1 MLSPFAKPHDGP
13 GSVAEFLREQ
23 QEPLTSALWSSNPIP
38 EYVPGD
44 MKLFKTM
51 IETIA
56 EYDKDEHS
64 ECDHHRRDPSP
75 SPSYNEPLLISGLD
89 QPARAGPTQPPTPA
103 ESAQASPSG
112 FRSDLQ
118 EVVRVTKQAWEALIQ
133 ELDMIKNEKKELENK
148 LPVVEGNA
156 TALQELSD
164 DLAAQLDLLQLQNDQ
179 GIERKAAMGR
189 ALSEKVTMINKLHV
203 VIKSK
208 DAQIKT
214 QKEKL
219 DHQQRQIGAVEGKYR
234 QANPSKFGCQEVPR
248 CSVRANT

>member
-23 QEPLTSALWSSNPIP
+23 QEPLTSALWSSTSIP
-38 EYVPGD
+38 EYVLGN
-44 MKLFKTM
+44 MKLFKSM
-51 IETIA
+51 IDTIA

-64 ECDHHRRDPSP
+64 ECDHHCRDPSP

-103 ESAQASPSG
+103 ESVQASPSG

-118 EVVRVTKQAWEALIQ
+118 EVVRVTKQAWQALTQ
-133 ELDMIKNEKKELENK
+133 ELDMIKSQKKELENK

-164 DLAAQLDLLQLQNDQ
+164 DLAAQLGLLQLQNDQ
-179 GIERKAAMGR
+179 GKEQKAAMGQ
-189 ALSEKVTMINKLHV
+189 ALSDKAMMIDKLHV
-203 VIKSK
+203 EIKSR
-208 DAQIKT
+208 DAEIERKEGVIDWANT
-214 QKEKL
+214 QLGTLRDKFDK
-219 DHQQRQIGAVEGKYR
+219 
-234 QANPSKFGCQEVPR
+234 ANPSKFKKLKDTKVLGL
-248 CSVRANT
+248 S